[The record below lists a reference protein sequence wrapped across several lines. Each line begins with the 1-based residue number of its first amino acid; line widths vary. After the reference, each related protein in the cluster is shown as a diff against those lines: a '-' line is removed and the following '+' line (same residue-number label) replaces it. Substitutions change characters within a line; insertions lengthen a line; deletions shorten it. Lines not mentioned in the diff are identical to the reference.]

1 MGWSQ
6 HGWDLYKIVFQK
18 NSLDGAQEY
27 CWDISSKLVQ
37 VDTMEENQF
46 LYSLLDTNDEIFPDS
61 EYWVGNKLGETEV
74 SDWGDTGPTSEECI
88 VLGKEGGRWVWR
100 SAGCMPEVQKY
111 FICEKPVT
119 NEQGKYCLCTV
130 S

>member
-6 HGWDLYKIVFQK
+6 HEWGLYKIVFQK

-46 LYSLLDTNDEIFPDS
+46 LYDMLDTNDEIFPGN
-61 EYWVGNKLGETEV
+61 EYWVSNKLGETVV
-74 SDWGDTGPTSEECI
+74 SDWGDSNPTKEECI

-100 SAGCMPEVQKY
+100 SAGCLPEVQRY
-111 FICEKPVT
+111 FICEKNVT
-119 NEQGKYCLCTV
+119 NEQGKY
-130 S
+130 